1 MNIRD
6 GAIAFDNPRLV
17 GRQAWL
23 TGIVYSIVSTLG
35 VANM

>member
-23 TGIVYSIVSTLG
+23 TGIVSTLG